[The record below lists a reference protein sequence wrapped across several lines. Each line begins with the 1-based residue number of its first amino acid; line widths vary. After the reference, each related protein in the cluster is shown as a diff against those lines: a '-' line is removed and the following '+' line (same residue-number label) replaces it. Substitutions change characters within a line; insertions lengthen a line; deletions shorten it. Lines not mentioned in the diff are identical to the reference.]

1 MMQSNLYGTY
11 RYKKFT
17 DFFPSIDEFN
27 ELLEDNTWAN
37 VLSTSSNTALY
48 YLLYAQYGNSTIA
61 NADENQFKYKLLSVI
76 YSFGPSW
83 EKKLNIQKTL
93 RSLTEDELILG
104 SKAIY
109 NHSYNPSTTPS
120 TSSLEEL
127 ETINEQNTQNLK
139 RSKLDAYGS
148 LYSLITNDVTTE
160 FIRKFRPL
168 FLQVVAPERPL
179 LYETEE

>member
-27 ELLEDNTWAN
+27 ELLKDNTWAN